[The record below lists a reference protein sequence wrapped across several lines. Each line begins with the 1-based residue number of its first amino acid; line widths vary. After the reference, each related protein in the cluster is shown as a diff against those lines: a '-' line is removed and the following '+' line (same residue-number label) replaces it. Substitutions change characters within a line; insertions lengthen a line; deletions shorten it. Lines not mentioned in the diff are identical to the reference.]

1 LRPQQITNWIK
12 SKKKDV
18 VPSFK
23 LGTFAKAFK
32 EWWMTMQPSWRTEG
46 NLLIRDVPED
56 ETWQALRKGGTSGI
70 YIVIVGLSWWV
81 KAQLAEKD
89 TDAWMLVDDL
99 SWVLQQMKES
109 LAVRIPQKRAHD
121 GVVDEEQ
128 TLRRKR

>member
-23 LGTFAKAFK
+23 RGTFAKAFK
-32 EWWMTMQPSWRTEG
+32 EWWMMMQPSWRTEG

>member
-1 LRPQQITNWIK
+1 
-12 SKKKDV
+12 
-18 VPSFK
+18 
-23 LGTFAKAFK
+23 
-32 EWWMTMQPSWRTEG
+32 MQPSWRTEG